1 MAHGDNSTKPIV
13 ILGDTLRIRGEYDVV
28 GSALQAKRQ
37 ASGFL
42 TVTYVGCVATW
53 LLVVET
59 MCFK

>member
-1 MAHGDNSTKPIV
+1 M